1 MVISYLRF
9 STAEQVK
16 GDSTRRQLDMSEK
29 YAADR
34 GWEIN
39 SNLSDKGVSA
49 FRGSNATTGA
59 LSKLLKLVEEK
70 RIPRGSVLLVESLD
84 RLSRNDIEEALEL
97 FMSLTRSGLRII
109 TLADGHEYSKG
120 QIKLHDL
127 MYSLMVMSRAHEESA
142 TKSHRIGAAWKAKRA
157 RISKEPLTAMLPA
170 WLKLQDDKIVIDDQ
184 KVKIVQRI
192 FAMIVEGRS
201 ISYALKTLNAAGVV
215 IGTRRD
221 YWVRS
226 YVAKI
231 LHNRAV
237 IGEFQPHRI
246 IHKDGKRTRVPD
258 GEPIKGYFP
267 AIISENDF
275 YAVQATLKSRTKHT
289 GPSSTFTNLFKGLL
303 FDSDDK
309 SPLQVRSKGSRSYAS
324 AACIAGRSSHGCI
337 GFPVTA
343 FEAAFLARVSEKT
356 SLDLKDDRA
365 AELNQELRGVL
376 GNLQTVNKRIA
387 DINRVLSDAD
397 NDQSPTALIPVLS
410 KLDAQQKA
418 LTEKHEAIQ
427 QQLAAAQMGSPRE
440 AAETIAKLLK
450 GSMTGSM
457 NGAARFELQQA
468 IAQLAERIDCHIDRD
483 GPLTSCDVR
492 ATLKNKSVISYT
504 ATLKNRC
511 PSEVLITD
519 DGGCKTYIQVAI
531 DGEKPA
537 SLSMYTESKIK
548 ELWQNAV
555 RPAEIA
561 EQCEVSL
568 TQVYRIAGKL
578 PRLKKF
584 KPANRWDAK
593 QLEKAK

>member
-39 SNLSDKGVSA
+39 SNLSDKGISA

-157 RISKEPLTAMLPA
+157 RISKEPLTSMVPA
-170 WLKLQDDKIVIDDQ
+170 WLEVKDDKIVLNDQ
-184 KVKIVQRI
+184 KAKIVQRI

-201 ISYALKTLNAAGVV
+201 INYALKTLNAAGVV

-226 YVAKI
+226 YIAKI

-246 IHKDGKRTRVPD
+246 AHQEGRRTRIPD

-267 AIISENDF
+267 AIVSEKDF
-275 YAVQATLKSRTKHT
+275 YAVQATLKGRTKHT
-289 GPSSTFTNLFKGLL
+289 GPSSAFTNLFKGLL
-303 FDSDDK
+303 FDADDK
-309 SPLQVRSKGSRSYAS
+309 SPLQTRTKEVRSYAS
-324 AACIAGRSSHGCI
+324 AASIAGRSSHSCI

-356 SLDLKDDRA
+356 SLDLKDNRA
-365 AELNQELRGVL
+365 AELNQELRGIV

-397 NDQSPTALIPVLS
+397 SDQSPTALIPVLS
-410 KLDAQQKA
+410 KLDGQRKE
-418 LTEKHEAIQ
+418 LTEKHESIQ

-440 AAETIAKLLK
+440 AVEQIGKLLK
-450 GSMTGSM
+450 ASMAGPE
-457 NGAARFELQQA
+457 NKAERFELQQA
-468 IAQLAERIDCHIDRD
+468 IAQLVERIDCHIERD
-483 GPLTSCDVR
+483 GPLTSCEVR
-492 ATLKNKSVISYT
+492 AALKNKSVITYT

-511 PSEVLITD
+511 ASEVLITD
-519 DGGCKTYIQVAI
+519 DEGSKTYVQVAI
-531 DGEKPA
+531 GGEKPA
-537 SLSMYTESKIK
+537 SLSMYTELKIK
-548 ELWQNAV
+548 ELWQAAI
-555 RPAEIA
+555 RPVEIA
-561 EQCEVSL
+561 KQCGVSV

-584 KPANRWDAK
+584 KPANRWDSNKLATK
-593 QLEKAK
+593 